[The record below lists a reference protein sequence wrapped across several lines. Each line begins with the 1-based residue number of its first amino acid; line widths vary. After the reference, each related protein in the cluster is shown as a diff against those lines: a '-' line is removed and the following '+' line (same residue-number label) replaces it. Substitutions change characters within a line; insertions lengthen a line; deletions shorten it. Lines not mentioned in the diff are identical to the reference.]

1 MKITQGS
8 HGAMPASPPDDNPAT
23 PPTAKR
29 PLAVQHSAASRLLLG
44 TDANQRLRVSRALT
58 AMLVSVVCLGLAQ
71 YAMHFGMASPSAIHL
86 LQAGMVVW
94 MVIVYA
100 ALRSG
105 WNLRLADPAMTL
117 PQIMVAEAWVTVSYL
132 MFAPVRGALLMLLS
146 LTLVFG
152 IFNLDA
158 RGRRICNSFALGAIG
173 LGMATMATL
182 HPDSYPPHIEL
193 IHFVLVATI
202 LPVVS
207 MLGAQLGNIRQR
219 LRRQRNELEQAL
231 ERIRELATRDDL
243 TGLYNRRYMQER
255 LTQQI
260 NEVQRSGGRFS
271 LCLADLDHFK
281 RINDTHGHGIGDL
294 VLRQFADI
302 ARSCL
307 RESDTLARWGGEEFL
322 VLLPDTATGQAAQ
335 SMERLRAAVAGQCAL
350 REVPGLKVTFSAGVT
365 EYRSGETAEQA
376 VERADRALYRAKAE
390 GRNRIVAD

>member
-1 MKITQGS
+1 METSQGNC
-8 HGAMPASPPDDNPAT
+8 AAIPARQPDDNPDT
-23 PPTAKR
+23 PPAQPPSAR
-29 PLAVQHSAASRLLLG
+29 RQSAASRLLLG
-44 TDANQRLRVSRALT
+44 TEAHQRLRISRALT
-58 AMLVSVVCLGLAQ
+58 SMLVFVVCIGLAE
-71 YAMHFGMASPSAIHL
+71 YAMQFRMASPPAIRL
-86 LQAGMVVW
+86 LQAGVGVW
-94 MVIVYA
+94 MIIVYA

-105 WNLRLADPAMTL
+105 WNLRLADPSMTL
-117 PQIMVAEAWVTVSYL
+117 PQILGAEAWVTVSYL

-173 LGMATMATL
+173 LGMASMATL

-219 LRRQRNELEQAL
+219 LRLQRNELEQAL

-271 LCLADLDHFK
+271 LCMADLDHFK

-302 ARSCL
+302 ARTCL

-322 VLLPDTATGQAAQ
+322 VLLPDTGTGQAAQ
-335 SMERLRAAVAGQCAL
+335 SMERLRTAVAEQCAL
-350 REVPGLKVTFSAGVT
+350 PEVPDLKVTFSAGVT

-390 GRNRIVAD
+390 GRNRVVAD

>member
-1 MKITQGS
+1 MENQQGS
-8 HGAMPASPPDDNPAT
+8 CAGVPASPPDDNPDT
-23 PPTAKR
+23 PTAQLPPGR
-29 PLAVQHSAASRLLLG
+29 RQAAAGRLLLG
-44 TDANQRLRVSRALT
+44 TDTNQRLRISRALT
-58 AMLVSVVCLGLAQ
+58 SMLVFVVCIGLAE
-71 YAMHFGMASPSAIHL
+71 YAMRFGMASTSAIRL
-86 LQAGMVVW
+86 LQAGTAVW
-94 MVIVYA
+94 MIVVYA

-117 PQIMVAEAWVTVSYL
+117 PQIMGAEAWVTVSYL

-182 HPDSYPPHIEL
+182 YPDSFPPHIEL

-219 LRRQRNELEQAL
+219 LRLQRNELEQAL

-255 LTQQI
+255 LMQQI
-260 NEVQRSGGRFS
+260 NGEQRSGGRFS

-281 RINDTHGHGIGDL
+281 RINDTHGHGVGDL

-302 ARSCL
+302 ARTCL

-322 VLLPDTATGQAAQ
+322 VLLPDTGAGQATQ
-335 SMERLRAAVAGQCAL
+335 SMERLRAAVAGSAL
-350 REVPGLKVTFSAGVT
+350 HGMPGVKVTFSAGVI

>member
-1 MKITQGS
+1 MKVIPGGS
-8 HGAMPASPPDDNPAT
+8 GSMPSSPPRDMSDES
-23 PPTAKR
+23 PPWR
-29 PLAVQHSAASRLLLG
+29 PGGERPSAASRLLLG
-44 TDANQRLRVSRALT
+44 TNANQRLRISRALT
-58 AMLVSVVCLGLAQ
+58 SMLVFVVCVGLTE
-71 YAMHFGMASPSAIHL
+71 YAIRFQMTDPAAARL
-86 LQAGMVVW
+86 LQVGVLVW
-94 MVIVYA
+94 MAIIYA

-117 PQIMVAEAWVTVSYL
+117 PQIMGAEAWVAVAYL

-158 RGRRICNSFALGAIG
+158 RGRRICNSFAMGTIG
-173 LGMATMATL
+173 IGMTTMATL
-182 HPDSYPPHIEL
+182 HPDRYPPHIEFM
-193 IHFVLVATI
+193 HFVLVATI

-219 LRRQRNELEQAL
+219 LRRQRNELELAL

-260 NEVQRSGGRFS
+260 RQMERSGGRFS

-281 RINDTHGHGIGDL
+281 RINDTHGHGIGDQ

-302 ARSCL
+302 AQICL

-322 VLLPDTATGQAAQ
+322 ILLPDTGAGQAAL
-335 SMERLRAAVAGQCAL
+335 SMERLRVAVADLCTL
-350 REVPGLKVTFSAGVT
+350 REIPGLTVTFSAGVT
-365 EYRSGETAEQA
+365 ECRSGETAEQA

-390 GRNRIVAD
+390 GRNRIVTD

>member
-1 MKITQGS
+1 METIQGS
-8 HGAMPASPPDDNPAT
+8 CAAVPASPPDDDPT
-23 PPTAKR
+23 TPTAQQPSAKR
-29 PLAVQHSAASRLLLG
+29 QSAAGRLLLG

-58 AMLVSVVCLGLAQ
+58 SMLVFVVCIGLAE
-71 YAMHFGMASPSAIHL
+71 YAVQFRMASLAATRL
-86 LQAGMVVW
+86 LQAGVGVW
-94 MVIVYA
+94 MIIVYA

-105 WNLRLADPAMTL
+105 WNLRLADPSMTL
-117 PQIMVAEAWVTVSYL
+117 PQILGAEAWVTVSYL

-173 LGMATMATL
+173 LGMAIMATL
-182 HPDSYPPHIEL
+182 HPNSYPPHIEL

-219 LRRQRNELEQAL
+219 LRRQRNELELAL
-231 ERIRELATRDDL
+231 ERIQELATRDDL

-260 NEVQRSGGRFS
+260 SQVERSGGRFS
-271 LCLADLDHFK
+271 LGLADLDHFK
-281 RINDTHGHGIGDL
+281 RINDTHGHGIGDQ

-302 ARSCL
+302 AQICL

-322 VLLPDTATGQAAQ
+322 VLLPDTGPDQAAL
-335 SMERLRAAVAGQCAL
+335 SMERLRAAVADLCTL
-350 REVPGLKVTFSAGVT
+350 REVRGLTVTISAGVT
-365 EYRSGETAEQA
+365 EYRPGETAEQA
-376 VERADRALYRAKAE
+376 VERADQALYRAKAE
-390 GRNRIVAD
+390 GRNRIVTD

>member
-1 MKITQGS
+1 METIQGS
-8 HGAMPASPPDDNPAT
+8 CAAVPASPPDDNPT
-23 PPTAKR
+23 TPTAQQPSAKR
-29 PLAVQHSAASRLLLG
+29 QSAAGRLLLG

-58 AMLVSVVCLGLAQ
+58 SMLVFVVCIGLAE
-71 YAMHFGMASPSAIHL
+71 YAVQFRMASLAATRL
-86 LQAGMVVW
+86 LQAGVGVW
-94 MVIVYA
+94 MIIVYA

-105 WNLRLADPAMTL
+105 WNLRLADPSMTL
-117 PQIMVAEAWVTVSYL
+117 PQILGAEAWVTVSYL
-132 MFAPVRGALLMLLS
+132 MFAPVRGALLMLLP

-173 LGMATMATL
+173 LGMASMATL
-182 HPDSYPPHIEL
+182 HPDVYPPHIEL

-219 LRRQRNELEQAL
+219 LRRQRNELELAL
-231 ERIRELATRDDL
+231 ERIQELATRDDL

-260 NEVQRSGGRFS
+260 SQVERSGGRFS
-271 LCLADLDHFK
+271 LGLADLDHFK
-281 RINDTHGHGIGDL
+281 RINDTHGHGIGDQ

-302 ARSCL
+302 AQICL

-322 VLLPDTATGQAAQ
+322 VLLPDTGPDQAAL
-335 SMERLRAAVAGQCAL
+335 SMERLRAAVADLCTL
-350 REVPGLKVTFSAGVT
+350 REVRGLTVTISAGVT
-365 EYRSGETAEQA
+365 EYRPGETAEQA
-376 VERADRALYRAKAE
+376 VERADQALYRAKAE
-390 GRNRIVAD
+390 GRNRIVTD